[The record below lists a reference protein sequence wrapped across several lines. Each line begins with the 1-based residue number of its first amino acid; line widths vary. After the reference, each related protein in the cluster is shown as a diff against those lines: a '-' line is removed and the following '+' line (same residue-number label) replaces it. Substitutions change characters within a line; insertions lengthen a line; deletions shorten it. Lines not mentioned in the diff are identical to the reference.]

1 MIKQKAVGLLLIVL
15 SLSALGF
22 WEFWGRE
29 HLSYEPVL
37 VLKADTPGNTEI
49 ERNML
54 EVRMMDHPDE
64 DVLRD
69 DDAAELMGMETSQY
83 VPAGTP
89 LYREYFQNPSMA
101 VGGDTGQYI
110 LSIPNEWLMSYP
122 QTLRRGDE
130 VSFYCEGKLVTSAL
144 VAYARDSSNQEV
156 LSEDD
161 ARLQAS
167 APVSLVEVVV
177 NEEKALLLGKLA
189 DKGRRFVLLY
199 S

>member
-1 MIKQKAVGLLLIVL
+1 MMRQKVIGMLLIVV
-15 SLSALGF
+15 SLGALGF

-29 HLSYEPVL
+29 NLSYAKVL
-37 VLKADTPGNTEI
+37 VLSQDTARNTLI
-49 ERNML
+49 EKNML
-54 EVRMMDHPDE
+54 EVRRMDEPE
-64 DVLRD
+64 GPVLREE
-69 DDAAELMGMETSQY
+69 DAARLIGLETAQY

-89 LYREYFQNPSMA
+89 LYGEYFQDPALA
-101 VGGDTGQYI
+101 VGGETGQYI
-110 LSIPNEWLMSYP
+110 LSIPNQWLMSFP

-144 VAYARDSSNQEV
+144 VAYVRDSSNQEV
-156 LSEDD
+156 ISDDD

-177 NEEKALLLGKLA
+177 TEEKALKLGKLG
-189 DKGRRFVLLY
+189 DEGKRFVLLY

>member
-1 MIKQKAVGLLLIVL
+1 MMRQKVIGMLLIVV
-15 SLSALGF
+15 SLGALGF

-29 HLSYEPVL
+29 NLSYAKVL
-37 VLKADTPGNTEI
+37 VLSQDTARNTLI
-49 ERNML
+49 EKNML
-54 EVRMMDHPDE
+54 EVRRMDEPE
-64 DVLRD
+64 GPVLREE
-69 DDAAELMGMETSQY
+69 DAARLIGLETAQY

-89 LYREYFQNPSMA
+89 LYGEYFQDPVLA
-101 VGGDTGQYI
+101 VGGETGQYI
-110 LSIPNEWLMSYP
+110 LSIPNQWLMSFP

-144 VAYARDSSNQEV
+144 VAYVRDSSNQEV
-156 LSEDD
+156 ISDDD

-177 NEEKALLLGKLA
+177 TEEKALKLGKLG
-189 DKGRRFVLLY
+189 DEGKRFVLLY